1 MKRLGLVEQNCC
13 GGARSWWQVLDGLPR
28 ISVAFERRAR
38 RQIEEVEKC
47 KQQHREIKWRA
58 AGQMQAKSSDV

>member
-1 MKRLGLVEQNCC
+1 MLAGQNCC
-13 GGARSWWQVLDGLPR
+13 GGAQSQRQVLDGLPR
-28 ISVAFERRAR
+28 ISVAFEWRTQ

-47 KQQHREIKWRA
+47 KRQRGEIKWRA